1 MKNLNDIFSGVDH
14 VLNSAKHGNF
24 EEVLT
29 KTKNYAEQ
37 AKEKSAERIEI
48 SKKRIELLDS
58 KTKLTKAYEKFGELQ
73 YAKCTGEEIN
83 DEEIQAAIQE
93 IQLMKSRVEILESE
107 IEEMRKDILDS
118 IPKRDSRAGSKKD
131 NGSRD
136 GSDADFDADTENE

>member
-1 MKNLNDIFSGVDH
+1 MKSLNDIFSGVDH

-58 KTKLTKAYEKFGELQ
+58 KTKLSKAYEKYGELQ
-73 YAKCTGEEIN
+73 YAKCSGADIG
-83 DEEIQAAIQE
+83 DEVIQTAIQE
-93 IQLMKSRVEILESE
+93 IQLLKSRVEILEAE
-107 IEEMRKDILDS
+107 IEEMRKDIFECV
-118 IPKRDSRAGSKKD
+118 PKRDSKKEND
-131 NGSRD
+131 TED
-136 GSDADFDADTENE
+136 GSCADSDADTENE